1 MKQSVRIIVAVVV
14 IGLAAG
20 VLAWQLRNSQ
30 NTKLREAKE
39 AQAPVP
45 TTVESLQLLPQKI
58 SDGFSVQGITQPFQE
73 VVVASEATGK
83 IFQLYVKQGDVV
95 KEGAILCK
103 VDATLKEIEL
113 KSANVQY
120 NKAKIDYEKYLRLQA
135 ANNTSTAEV
144 ENAHLQMMQW
154 GYNVKSLEQQIK
166 ESSVHAPFTGMI
178 VEKLTDVGGYLQ
190 VGTPVVNLIDIEK
203 LKALLWLDEKAIASI
218 QIGNQVRI
226 RLDAMRDV
234 LILGKIIFVSPKANE
249 SGKFQVQ
256 VEFNNTMNAKAG
268 MTLRA
273 FFQEENTT
281 DVLLIPKSALVLN
294 SVTPAVYVLEG
305 NKARL
310 QQVTLGNSRANQVEV
325 TQGIAANT
333 TIVARGVEN
342 VMEGMILTIANTTNS
357 NK

>member
-1 MKQSVRIIVAVVV
+1 MKQSVKIIIAVVV

-30 NTKLREAKE
+30 NIKLREAKE
-39 AQAPVP
+39 AQAPIP
-45 TTVESLQLLPQKI
+45 TTVESLQLLPQTI
-58 SDGFSVQGITQPFQE
+58 SGGFSVQGITQPFQE

-83 IFQLYVKQGDVV
+83 ISQLCVKQGDVV
-95 KEGAILCK
+95 KAGALLCK

-120 NKAKIDYEKYLRLQA
+120 DKAKNDYEKYLRLQA

-154 GYNVKSLEQQIK
+154 GYNIKSLEQQIK

-178 VEKLTDVGGYLQ
+178 VEKLADVGGYLQ
-190 VGTPVVNLIDIEK
+190 VGTPVVNLIDIGK

-218 QIGNQVRI
+218 KIGNQVRI

-234 LILGKIIFVSPKANE
+234 LISGKVIFVNPKANE
-249 SGKFQVQ
+249 SGKFQVH

-273 FFQEENTT
+273 FFQEESTT

-294 SVTPAVYVLEG
+294 SVTPAVFVLEG

-310 QQVTLGNSRANQVEV
+310 QPVTLGNSRENQVEV

-342 VMEGMILTIANTTNS
+342 VIDGMILTIANTTNS

>member
-135 ANNTSTAEV
+135 AN
-144 ENAHLQMMQW
+144 
-154 GYNVKSLEQQIK
+154 
-166 ESSVHAPFTGMI
+166 
-178 VEKLTDVGGYLQ
+178 
-190 VGTPVVNLIDIEK
+190 
-203 LKALLWLDEKAIASI
+203 
-218 QIGNQVRI
+218 
-226 RLDAMRDV
+226 
-234 LILGKIIFVSPKANE
+234 
-249 SGKFQVQ
+249 
-256 VEFNNTMNAKAG
+256 
-268 MTLRA
+268 
-273 FFQEENTT
+273 
-281 DVLLIPKSALVLN
+281 
-294 SVTPAVYVLEG
+294 
-305 NKARL
+305 
-310 QQVTLGNSRANQVEV
+310 
-325 TQGIAANT
+325 
-333 TIVARGVEN
+333 
-342 VMEGMILTIANTTNS
+342 
-357 NK
+357 